1 MESSLLRLPMP
12 EAPIAESVS
21 RLFPPEG
28 PRPHAGEVIAA
39 CVEAA
44 RGSLKLLAARQIP
57 AELRVKVALS
67 DVIQETALEAF
78 SSADRFEGSTRQ
90 ELFAWLRKILRNNVI
105 DAVRRYRDCHARD
118 CRREQPLQELSPRDH
133 DDRSLVTDRRPELSA
148 IRSERDQAVLMA
160 IDSLPE
166 PHATVI
172 RLRIWDNLKFREIAH
187 RCGRSEE
194 AVRKLF
200 FRSLVRL
207 KEVLD
212 EHPATGAER
221 KSVAR

>member
-1 MESSLLRLPMP
+1 MASSLLPP
-12 EAPIAESVS
+12 PDPGATVVEPVS
-21 RLFPPEG
+21 RLFPRG
-28 PRPHAGEVIAA
+28 NPRPPSGEVIAT

-44 RGSLKLLAARQIP
+44 RGSLKLLAAGQLP
-57 AELRVKVALS
+57 AELRSKVALS
-67 DVIQETALEAF
+67 DVVQETALEAF
-78 SSADRFEGSTRQ
+78 SNADRFEGSTRL
-90 ELFAWLRKILRNNVI
+90 ELFAWLRKILRNNVV
-105 DAVRRYRDCHARD
+105 DAVRHYRDCQARD
-118 CRREQPLQELSPRDH
+118 YRRERSLQELSSRDH
-133 DDRSLVTDRRPELSA
+133 EDPSLVADGRPELSA

-160 IDSLPE
+160 IESLPE

-172 RLRIWDNLKFREIAH
+172 RLRIWENLKFREIAS

-212 EHPATGAER
+212 DHPVTAAER
-221 KSVAR
+221 ESAAR